1 MKQLLTE
8 QFTNAM
14 KIAKREHYVFEIMF
28 TNGVWR
34 EGVNDHYF
42 ATAPKSLFRETVADP
57 LPADTRWHICL
68 KGGSLHEVSQDY
80 NPITNLTKEGVI
92 TSELINVENI
102 FNKIVADYRAAGF
115 GVRRQ
120 ICDVYR
126 IYEGDEWG
134 KREQVARMQVEGVTT
149 KGATKSIKLADPLA
163 KARDNTMN
171 LHKAVLATALVP
183 ITTTLTIARV
193 EKDTDFP
200 YVRDWSYLAINKEAM
215 KVTSRTLNADGTIT
229 FTVLRSQ
236 LDTVAPATT
245 DIGAAVE
252 EVVVAKGDAID
263 VACLLLTGYYIILS
277 GSWVDTAFDIYRAY
291 TAGYPIKRYYPGGG
305 FGKGPIGPFPV
316 RYETV
321 ELRVPTGDPAPTT
334 TYIKGGYNYSS
345 YSVELM
351 GTTIV
356 PVWSDT
362 AVPPRLPDHWHA
374 GLDFKHHINYPMW
387 SEVQAILGT
396 TDLTTGNVVANL
408 EFVFTKPIQPKYFV
422 EREILRLIKAKLETQ
437 GDGTL
442 GLVILK
448 DPSLDAILNRQ
459 SNGDPRLMVLDG
471 ALAKSDTLKVVDVNK
486 QDYISKINLHWDVYP
501 RYKGKFLSTAYFEN
515 KSALDVD
522 GKGREV
528 DIYASG
534 LRSVHDKAVDA
545 VFVLVAG
552 LLARYSGGGKSIT
565 IDALPRT
572 HLWQTGDN
580 VYVDVQASKSEK
592 IQGTFQIIKKTA
604 KNRNTFTLFHQPDTP
619 VIQSFR
625 RQSSYTNSAWL
636 NGLDPAAIPANR
648 NLLLLSP
655 TGSPLV
661 LDGGDYYVPTGYAG
675 SYTMYGT
682 WTTTGGTP
690 RIFGDGEIITDP
702 LSFKF
707 DGKGKSDRFNGYAGN
722 GAVGN
727 NSLVQFWWEEGYWD
741 YWAFS
746 CKRRGK
752 VLSSQTFA
760 IKNPGGIG
768 KAYAGAV
775 DIVSGAKQADGKV
788 AKLLGIPDML
798 VGSGS
803 GSRGI
808 ISGVSPAGQMF
819 RGYQILRDDGYVHM
833 YGNSFTGTDGRTL
846 WEPPQ
851 AGGAGIVM
859 CAPRLVL
866 GGEFDLS
873 PADPVAPTSY
883 TIANR
888 NMPRFGCDD
897 RGTVTIS
904 MGQGGQGTFG
914 TAAFIAENDPLRSI
928 VRNNLIMKSAY
939 NGIERLI

>member
-1 MKQLLTE
+1 MKQLLPE
-8 QFTNAM
+8 QFANAM
-14 KIAKREHYVFEIMF
+14 RIAKREHYVFEIMF

-57 LPADTRWHICL
+57 LPADNKWHICL
-68 KGGSLHEVSQDY
+68 KGGSLHELSQDY
-80 NPITNLTKEGVI
+80 NPITNLTKEGTI
-92 TSELINVENI
+92 TAELINVENI
-102 FNKIVADYRAAGF
+102 FNRIVADYRAAGF

-183 ITTTLTIARV
+183 TTTTLTIARV

-200 YVRDWSYLAINKEAM
+200 HVPDWSYLAINKEAM

-252 EVVVAKGDAID
+252 EVVVAQGDALD
-263 VACLLLTGYYIILS
+263 VACQLLTGYDITPS
-277 GSWVDTAFDIYRAY
+277 GAWVDTAFDIYRVSTSITPAPP
-291 TAGYPIKRYYPGGG
+291 A
-305 FGKGPIGPFPV
+305 IGIT
-316 RYETV
+316 RYETTEV
-321 ELRVPTGDPAPTT
+321 RVPTGDPAPTT
-334 TYIKGGYNYSS
+334 TSFTNFGYIYTVYL
-345 YSVELM
+345 VELIS
-351 GTTIV
+351 TATII
-356 PVWSDT
+356 PVWTDGVLST
-362 AVPPRLPDHWHA
+362 RLPDHWHA
-374 GLDFKHHINYPMW
+374 GLDYKHHINYPMW
-387 SEVQAILGT
+387 AEVQAILGT

-408 EFVFTKPIQPKYFV
+408 EFVFDKPIQPKYFV
-422 EREILRLIKAKLETQ
+422 EREILRLIKTKLETQ

-471 ALAKSDTLKVVDVNK
+471 ALAKSDTLKIVDVNK

-534 LRSVHDKAVDA
+534 LRSIHDKAVDA

-580 VYVDVQASKSEK
+580 VYVDVQASKSEQL
-592 IQGTFQIIKKTA
+592 QGTFQIIKKTA

-636 NGLDPAAIPANR
+636 NGLDPASIPANR

-655 TGSPLV
+655 TGSPIT

-675 SYTMYGT
+675 TYTMKGT

-702 LSFKF
+702 LTFKF
-707 DGKGKSDRFNGYAGN
+707 NGKGKSDRFNGYAGN
-722 GAVGN
+722 GTVGN

-741 YWAFS
+741 YLAFS
-746 CKRRGK
+746 CKRKGK

-760 IKNPGGIG
+760 IKNPGGTG

-798 VGSGS
+798 VGSGG

-846 WEPPQ
+846 WEPSQ

-873 PADPVAPTSY
+873 PADPVAPASY

-888 NMPRFGCDD
+888 NIPRIGCDD
-897 RGTVTIS
+897 KGTVTIS
-904 MGQGGQGTFG
+904 MGQGGRGTHG
-914 TAAFIAENDPLRSI
+914 TAVFIAENDPLRSI